1 MSNCWLLSALQ
12 MVLSTPAPGRVG
24 IHGRLPVKSPL
35 SWIWL
40 APSYVAYSWLVGR
53 THLGPTVS
61 ESYSCFKSASSIII
75 LWHMAT
81 SFIFPP
87 RASGCKVPLQR
98 TLVMSPGISY
108 HAALMSSG
116 STKTQGA
123 TLLVWGKRE
132 LLSCWVEHKR
142 IPHEASFMKCHA
154 YREIT
159 LLARGATTL
168 HIIPPNLPVLKVVVL
183 PITVSFFTTPFPHRS
198 MGKNPP
204 AIQGDSSLI
213 PGLGRSAG
221 EGKGYPLQ
229 YSALEN
235 SMDYSP

>member
-81 SFIFPP
+81 SFIFPT
-87 RASGCKVPLQR
+87 RESGFKVWLQR
-98 TLVMSPGISY
+98 TLVLSPQESLTMKHSCPQAHEDPGG
-108 HAALMSSG
+108 HLNG
-116 STKTQGA
+116 VRQER
-123 TLLVWGKRE
+123 TL
-132 LLSCWVEHKR
+132 
-142 IPHEASFMKCHA
+142 
-154 YREIT
+154 
-159 LLARGATTL
+159 
-168 HIIPPNLPVLKVVVL
+168 VL
-183 PITVSFFTTPFPHRS
+183 
-198 MGKNPP
+198 
-204 AIQGDSSLI
+204 
-213 PGLGRSAG
+213 LGRAQEDSPWSFPY
-221 EGKGYPLQ
+221 EMPWLQRDYPLDWGSH
-229 YSALEN
+229 YSWNKPSKFANPESCCPSNQSVLFYKAL
-235 SMDYSP
+235 SS

>member
-1 MSNCWLLSALQ
+1 M
-12 MVLSTPAPGRVG
+12 
-24 IHGRLPVKSPL
+24 
-35 SWIWL
+35 
-40 APSYVAYSWLVGR
+40 
-53 THLGPTVS
+53 
-61 ESYSCFKSASSIII
+61 
-75 LWHMAT
+75 
-81 SFIFPP
+81 
-87 RASGCKVPLQR
+87 
-98 TLVMSPGISY
+98 
-108 HAALMSSG
+108 
-116 STKTQGA
+116 
-123 TLLVWGKRE
+123 
-132 LLSCWVEHKR
+132 SCWVEHKR

-221 EGKGYPLQ
+221 EGRGYPLQ
-229 YSALEN
+229 YSWASLVAQLVKNPPAIQET
-235 SMDYSP
+235 PV